1 MFVDQTVG
9 GVLAKRLQMAEDR
22 LAGITGYRVR
32 ITETS
37 GSQLRRILPNTN
49 PWQGMDCMRPSCYT
63 CSRVGIDWK
72 TASRETSCM
81 KVVVH
86 CATLRRAQDQGR
98 GRN

>member
-1 MFVDQTVG
+1 MKSRSFKQKRKPDPKTVTVMFVDQTVG

-49 PWQGMDCMRPSCYT
+49 PWQGMDCMRPEC
-63 CSRVGIDWK
+63 
-72 TASRETSCM
+72 
-81 KVVVH
+81 
-86 CATLRRAQDQGR
+86 
-98 GRN
+98 

>member
-22 LAGITGYRVR
+22 LAKITGYRVR

-49 PWQGMDCMRPSCYT
+49 PWMDCMRPSCYEV
-63 CSRVGIDWK
+63 RVERDWK
-72 TASRETSCM
+72 IVNKETSYM
-81 KVVVH
+81 RVVVLY
-86 CATLRRAQDQGR
+86 AILRRAPNQER
-98 GRN
+98 RRN